1 MYTPFK
7 DITKGKSLWNFHG
20 GNCDILNED
29 GEYFRMEQNGLEY
42 TCFIE
47 EQDGISVRR
56 DRITNISDK
65 AITFQPNNV
74 KFDFPGGDYQV
85 YTQYNAQL
93 TESSGMWQP
102 LVTEVRA
109 CCTSFR
115 TSRGAAPF
123 MVLWS
128 DHANRGVVFHILAD
142 STWQITASRY
152 ASGGGGQHAVEVQV
166 NFYDNKVVTL
176 QPGESIKMPTV
187 LFYNCRNKLDMD
199 AWKLHRWCNTYHP
212 RQEYPVTYNTW
223 LYRFDHFTPENILSQ
238 VPVAAELGFEYFVV
252 DAGWFG
258 TKGIWFKT
266 VGDWEETP
274 DSAMAGRLKDVS
286 DAVRANGMKFGL
298 WFEIERAT
306 YESKAYQE
314 HPEFYA
320 PGLAYPMFNFAKPE
334 VRQHVLNLIDEKI
347 KEYNIGYIKF
357 DLNAELTTIEGDE
370 ALTKYFEGYRAFL
383 VALKMMHP
391 DVYIEC
397 CASGGMRFDL
407 NNIFY
412 FGSFWLTDNQSPY
425 HTVRI
430 FKDSIRR
437 LPPQVIELWSTITSL
452 KEFRP
457 AYKEPYVADKI
468 LATHDST
475 WSSLISVKPSW
486 LEGIMLGGPI
496 GFSCDLTSF
505 TDELKEQ
512 VKRTIQEVKEDR
524 DYWMH
529 TETRILCD
537 AKDQLVLEHT
547 DKDFNKINL
556 MVYTD
561 MRRHLTIPV
570 FPVVDVNA
578 TYTDG
583 ENTYTGKE
591 LDENGLILQ
600 CKGTMAMNR
609 VVLKKI

>member
-7 DITKGKSLWNFHG
+7 AITQGKSLWSFHG
-20 GNCDILNED
+20 ANQDILNED

-47 EQDGISVRR
+47 EQDGVSVRR
-56 DRITNISDK
+56 DRITNISDE
-65 AITFQPNNV
+65 AITFQPNNA

-93 TESSGMWQP
+93 TESSGQWQS

-123 MVLWS
+123 MVLWN
-128 DHANRGVVFHILAD
+128 DHAQRGVVFHILAD

-152 ASGGGGQHAVEVQV
+152 ASGGGGIHAVEVTV
-166 NFYDNKVVTL
+166 NFYDNKPVTL
-176 QPGESIKMPTV
+176 QPGESIKLPTI

-223 LYRFDHFTPENILSQ
+223 LYRFDHFTPEDILSQ
-238 VPVAAELGFEYFVV
+238 VPAAAELGFEYFVV

-258 TKGIWFKT
+258 TKGVWFKT
-266 VGDWEETP
+266 VGDWEETA

-286 DAVRANGMKFGL
+286 DAARAHGMKFGL

-320 PGLAYPMFNFAKPE
+320 PGLAFPMFNFAKQE
-334 VRQHVLNLIDEKI
+334 VRNHVLNLLDEMI
-347 KEYNIGYIKF
+347 KKYNIGYIKF

-370 ALTKYFEGYRAFL
+370 TLSRYFEGYRAFL

-391 DVYIEC
+391 DVYLEC

-425 HTVRI
+425 HTIRI

-452 KEFRP
+452 RDFRP
-457 AYKEPYVADKI
+457 KYTEPYVSDKI

-475 WSSLISVKPSW
+475 WNTLISVKPSW
-486 LEGIMLGGPI
+486 QEGMMLGGPI

-512 VKRTIQEVKEDR
+512 VKGIIQEVKDNR

-529 TETRILCD
+529 TECRILCD
-537 AKDQLVLEHT
+537 TKDELVLEHT
-547 DKDFNKINL
+547 DKDFNEINI
-556 MVYTD
+556 MIYTD
-561 MRRHLTIPV
+561 MRRHVKIPV

-583 ENTYTGKE
+583 ENTYLGAD
-591 LDENGLILQ
+591 LDENGLLLDT
-600 CKGTMAMNR
+600 KGTMAMNR
-609 VVLKKI
+609 LVLKKI